1 MAKQKLQKYRFEIG
15 LVAIIL
21 AVYLPGILT
30 KFMYIDD
37 CAYYF
42 KHVTHQ
48 MFTNVYTADLNV
60 ILANGRPLAALYQ
73 ILMFGRINHIWE
85 AQVGRVFGLISTIV
99 LSFLILKFMKSKNFD
114 NFTSFLFAGL
124 VVILPCFII
133 WNEWLTCNIYIFG
146 CILSYFAA
154 YSLDLCNLENNGESE
169 VSIIIRNVKYVL
181 MSTALVYFA
190 YLIYQPSAS
199 FFIVFAVIELVSY
212 TMNNYNKIYISTK
225 LVMFLI
231 SFYLASVLE
240 FATQRI
246 LLNIFKPQN
255 ILERSEL
262 ALSIINTVKRLCVNI
277 IYPSLQLFYVQTYKL
292 NTIDNVIAAI
302 VGLIILVF
310 LFKLFYKIYKEHDFI
325 FLFTIIVLFCIL
337 IISSSIGTFV
347 ISSNIGG
354 YRIIGPV
361 EAIILFLLIVSLQKY
376 EKVLVA
382 ILCISIFLSA
392 INLNYKFIDVA
403 HYEYTQVCKVIS
415 EQLHSKK
422 EIKGVNVYA
431 YNMSDYIEKAN
442 SNQEFNFGS
451 LSFGPGNASA
461 RKFLILATIC
471 SMDNSLGKELYY
483 HFDDYQVSYSH
494 FMIINSPH
502 YLIVNTVPIVNKQF
516 NGTLIRT
523 LLNIL

>member
-1 MAKQKLQKYRFEIG
+1 
-15 LVAIIL
+15 
-21 AVYLPGILT
+21 
-30 KFMYIDD
+30 MYIDD
-37 CAYYF
+37 CAYFF
-42 KHVTHQ
+42 KHMTHQ

-73 ILMFGRINHIWE
+73 ILMFGWINHVWE
-85 AQVGRVFGLISTIV
+85 AQVGRVFGVVSTVV

-114 NFTSFLFAGL
+114 NFASFLFAGL
-124 VVILPCFII
+124 VVILPCFIV

-154 YSLDLCNLENNGESE
+154 YSLDLCNLENNEESE
-169 VSIIIRNVKYVL
+169 LSIIIRNAKYVL
-181 MSTALVYFA
+181 MSTVLVYFA

-212 TMNNYNKIYISTK
+212 TMNNYNKVYISTK
-225 LVMFLI
+225 LVMFLV

-262 ALSIINTVKRLCVNI
+262 ALSIINAVKRLCVNI
-277 IYPSLQLFYVQTYKL
+277 IYPSLQLFYVQTCKL
-292 NTIDNVIAAI
+292 NIISNIIAAI

-310 LFKLFYKIYKEHDFI
+310 LFNLFYKIYKEHDVM
-325 FLFTIIVLFCIL
+325 FLFTTVMLFCIL

-376 EKVLVA
+376 RKISIA
-382 ILCISIFLSA
+382 ILCIAIFLSA

-403 HYEYTQVCKVIS
+403 HYEYTQVNKVIN

-422 EIKGVNVYA
+422 EIKGIKVYA
-431 YNMSDYIEKAN
+431 YNMNNYIKKAN

-461 RKFLILATIC
+461 RKFLILAIIC

-483 HFDDYQVSYSH
+483 HFDDYQISYSH
-494 FMIINSPH
+494 FVIINSPH
-502 YLIVNTVPIVNKQF
+502 YIIVNTVPIVNKQF
-516 NGTLIRT
+516 HKTPTRILI
-523 LLNIL
+523 NIL